1 MGAWIELSRQPGW
14 AASKF
19 CAISCQAT
27 LSAGGARSRS
37 SISQSMSWLKT
48 ATVPDQ
54 QTTNSSSPAVRPI
67 QLCQTKKVRRRT
79 AASETALEADRH
91 PARLGLEVEEPHALV
106 GNADIF
112 LVQQVRRGHENF
124 PRTDVVV
131 HRCVH
136 QEERIRRDEAERLV
150 RSEERGEEE
159 KGVRT

>member
-79 AASETALEADRH
+79 AASETALDADRH
-91 PARLGLEVEEPHALV
+91 PARLELEVEEPHALV

-112 LVQQVRRGHENF
+112 LVQQVRRGPDTF
-124 PRTDVVV
+124 PRTDVVF
-131 HRCVH
+131 HRCDH
-136 QEERIRRDEAERLV
+136 NAERLS
-150 RSEERGEEE
+150 REAAESPT
-159 KGVRT
+159 KPQN

>member
-67 QLCQTKKVRRRT
+67 QLCQTKKVRRRQAAT
-79 AASETALEADRH
+79 ATALKADRH
-91 PARLGLEVEEPHALV
+91 QARLGMV
-106 GNADIF
+106 GENTNTHVGHTDI
-112 LVQQVRRGHENF
+112 
-124 PRTDVVV
+124 
-131 HRCVH
+131 
-136 QEERIRRDEAERLV
+136 
-150 RSEERGEEE
+150 
-159 KGVRT
+159 